1 MATRM
6 LEGDIQGLQPFS
18 CEETSNIGTRWKRWL
33 RSFELY
39 AGGKG
44 VTNAEQKKSLLLHS
58 AGVRVQDIFFT
69 LPPEGTQDDTV
80 YEKAVKALNKQFT
93 PQVNTPYER
102 HVFRKMEQNPNETID
117 QYILRLR
124 LQSETC
130 EFGNEAAIN
139 EEIRDQ
145 VIECCLSINLKK
157 KLLEKGRGLT
167 LDQLKETARAYE
179 QADRQAKE
187 IGGITQGSCLH
198 RP

>member
-1 MATRM
+1 M

-33 RSFELY
+33 RSFKLY

-69 LPPEGTQDDTV
+69 LPPESTQDDTV
-80 YEKAVKALNKQFT
+80 YEKAVKALDKQFT

-130 EFGNEAAIN
+130 EFWNEAAIN

-167 LDQLKETARAYE
+167 LDQLKETARAFE

-187 IGGITQGSCLH
+187 IGGESCLH